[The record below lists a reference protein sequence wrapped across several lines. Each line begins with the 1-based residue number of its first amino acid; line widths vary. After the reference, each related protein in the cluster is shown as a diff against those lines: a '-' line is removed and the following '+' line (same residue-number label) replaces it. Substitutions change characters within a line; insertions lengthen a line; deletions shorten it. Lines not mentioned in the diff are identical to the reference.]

1 MNIKDYTME
10 DNDWLKSVRNK
21 LEDYGEPAP
30 DGLWEDMESSL
41 PPVRRGAVILRPL
54 AWRSVAAAAAVALG
68 VFAGLRVFDSGRVEP
83 HDSQQGILASGQ
95 RSSVISDGGPDSS
108 VDVVEP
114 SGEPVLL
121 ADNRVSGRSVQTG
134 SARNETPDTVIK
146 SSENVEP
153 QVPAEPSVM
162 DTEEN
167 AVVTE
172 PVAEPEKSAEEVK
185 PSVTDYGD
193 EDWSDYLSASN
204 DDVKT
209 AVGAA
214 VLDVSFSGAP
224 AGFSNED
231 LYDLRMFYH
240 GSGPQSSNGLITDG
254 GGCPVGGS
262 QFQTRALATATVGDE
277 APTAVSRSDHKRP
290 VRLALT
296 ASYPVCKTLSMET
309 GLAYTTLRS
318 TFSNELG
325 GTVTQTEQTLRYL
338 GVPLNVTASVY
349 GSKWFSLYLSG
360 GGMAEKCLSGKSVTT
375 DRLYGV
381 RQGDDARK
389 NLDVKPLLWSL
400 NASAGLQV
408 NLSGD
413 AGLYVEPGVSYH
425 FDDGA
430 DVRTIYKERPL
441 DFMLTFGVRFSMK

>member
-10 DNDWLKSVRNK
+10 NDDWLKSVRDK
-21 LEDYGEPAP
+21 LEDYGEPSP
-30 DGLWEDMESSL
+30 DGLWEDIESSL
-41 PPVRRGAVILRPL
+41 PPVRRDAVILRPL
-54 AWRSVAAAAAVALG
+54 VWRSAAAAAAAVALG

-108 VDVVEP
+108 ADVVEP

-121 ADNRVSGRSVQTG
+121 ADNRVPRRPVQTG
-134 SARNETPDTVIK
+134 TARNGNPGEAATYSE
-146 SSENVEP
+146 SSES
-153 QVPAEPSVM
+153 QIHAEPSVV
-162 DTEEN
+162 DTEEKV
-167 AVVTE
+167 VVTE
-172 PVAEPEKSAEEVK
+172 PEKPAK
-185 PSVTDYGD
+185 KALPSVTGYEN

-204 DDVKT
+204 DGRKT
-209 AVGAA
+209 AGGTA

-231 LYDLRMFYH
+231 LYDLRMFDH
-240 GSGPQSSNGLITDG
+240 GPGPESSNGLITDG
-254 GGCPVGGS
+254 CDFTVGDPR
-262 QFQTRALATATVGDE
+262 FQTRALATANVRDE

-296 ASYPVCKTLSMET
+296 ASYPVCKNLSVET

-338 GVPLNVTASVY
+338 GVPLNVSASVY
-349 GSKWFSLYLSG
+349 GLKLFSLYLSG

-375 DRLYGV
+375 DRLYGE

-408 NLSGD
+408 NLSGH

-425 FDDGA
+425 FDDGS
-430 DVRTIYKERPL
+430 DVQTIYKERPL
-441 DFMLTFGVRFSMK
+441 DFILTFGVRFSLK

>member
-1 MNIKDYTME
+1 ME

-41 PPVRRGAVILRPL
+41 PPTRRGAVILRPL
-54 AWRSVAAAAAVALG
+54 VWRSVAAAAAVALG
-68 VFAGLRVFDSGRVEP
+68 VFAGLRVFDDFARVEP
-83 HDSQQGILASGQ
+83 HDNQQGILASGQ
-95 RSSVISDGGPDSS
+95 RSSVISDGGSDSP
-108 VDVVEP
+108 VDVVDP
-114 SGEPVLL
+114 SSEPVLL
-121 ADNRVSGRSVQTG
+121 ADNRVSGHPAQTG
-134 SARNETPDTVIK
+134 TSLKENSGVAATVFE
-146 SSENVEP
+146 SEELP
-153 QVPAEPSVM
+153 VPAETSVV

-167 AVVTE
+167 AVATEPVTE
-172 PVAEPEKSAEEVK
+172 PEKPAEEVK
-185 PSVTDYGD
+185 PSVTVCED
-193 EDWSDYLSASN
+193 EDWSGYLSASN
-204 DDVKT
+204 DGGKT
-209 AVGAA
+209 AGGTA
-214 VLDVSFSGAP
+214 VLDVSFSGTP

-231 LYDLRMFYH
+231 FYDLRMFYH
-240 GSGPQSSNGLITDG
+240 GSGPESSNGLITDG
-254 GGCPVGGS
+254 GDCPAGGS
-262 QFQTRALATATVGDE
+262 QFQTRALATASVRDE
-277 APTAVSRSDHKRP
+277 APTAVTRSDHKRP

-296 ASYPVCKTLSMET
+296 ASYPVGKTLSVET

-349 GSKWFSLYLSG
+349 GSKRFSLYLGG

-381 RQGDDARK
+381 RQGDDVRK

-408 NLSGD
+408 NLSGN

-425 FDDGA
+425 FDDGS
-430 DVRTIYKERPL
+430 DVQTIYKERPL
-441 DFMLTFGVRFSMK
+441 DFMLTFGVRFSLK